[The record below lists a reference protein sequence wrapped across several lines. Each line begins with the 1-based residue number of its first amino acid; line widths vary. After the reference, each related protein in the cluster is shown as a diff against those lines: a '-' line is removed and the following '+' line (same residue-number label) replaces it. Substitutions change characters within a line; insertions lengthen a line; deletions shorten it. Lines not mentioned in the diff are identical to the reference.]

1 MTTFIIDKSGRRNK
15 VSYTREQREKAV
27 QLAKEIGK
35 EPAAKRLG
43 MTPSAIRA
51 WERKIQI
58 FGDVMAPHDVYHRQ
72 GREAYAAEKTEK
84 VPVVTSASNTIK
96 NPKTTEDR
104 SHKNSRAIAKLI
116 YRAYVLNG
124 TDGPLIDTRVSEFIS
139 QLEMYARIYAE
150 EDNQ

>member
-1 MTTFIIDKSGRRNK
+1 
-15 VSYTREQREKAV
+15 
-27 QLAKEIGK
+27 
-35 EPAAKRLG
+35 
-43 MTPSAIRA
+43 
-51 WERKIQI
+51 
-58 FGDVMAPHDVYHRQ
+58 MAPHDVYHRQ